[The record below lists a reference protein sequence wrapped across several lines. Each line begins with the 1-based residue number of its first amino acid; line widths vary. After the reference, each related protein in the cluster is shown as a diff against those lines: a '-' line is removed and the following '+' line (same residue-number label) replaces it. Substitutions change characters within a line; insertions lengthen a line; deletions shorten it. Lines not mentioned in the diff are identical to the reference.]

1 MGTFEEVLCEDIKAE
16 VENNLK
22 EWIQTDDFKQR
33 LEREIGMPYEDI
45 IAKLKE
51 KIGDDPQA
59 IERAVSKA
67 FDQVLG
73 R

>member
-1 MGTFEEVLCEDIKAE
+1 MGTFEEVLCDEVKAE

-22 EWIQTDDFKQR
+22 AWIQTDEFKRHIEQ
-33 LEREIGMPYEDI
+33 EIGMPYEDI